1 MLAFSSGL
9 RQGEQIASQL
19 DDIEWSCNLLKVCRA
34 FTRDDNGKVML
45 GETKNKYSTDYQTD
59 REHVEALD

>member
-45 GETKNKYSTDYQTD
+45 GETKNK
-59 REHVEALD
+59 